1 MDGSSVYIFLY
12 KWAMASTAML
22 VDLLESQLLPAW
34 GCDYSMSEDTIQPE
48 VEMPQP
54 VQKTSK
60 HPKRGFIWG

>member
-1 MDGSSVYIFLY
+1 
-12 KWAMASTAML
+12 MASTAML